1 MDAIDIPPVQ
11 DANSVDASLK
21 ETSDTIYHMVNLSVA
36 ITKKALA
43 IEAKDQDAITDTL
56 QNVALDKIR
65 RNLGL

>member
-11 DANSVDASLK
+11 DANSIDASLK
-21 ETSDTIYHMVNLSVA
+21 ETSDTIYHTVNLSVA

-43 IEAKDQDAITDTL
+43 IEAKEQDAITDTL
-56 QNVALDKIR
+56 QNVALDKVR

>member
-11 DANSVDASLK
+11 DANSIDASLR

-43 IEAKDQDAITDTL
+43 IEAKEQDAITDTL
-56 QNVALDKIR
+56 QNVALDKVR

>member
-1 MDAIDIPPVQ
+1 MDTIDITPVQ
-11 DANSVDASLK
+11 DANSIDASLK

-43 IEAKDQDAITDTL
+43 IEAKEQDAITDTL
-56 QNVALDKIR
+56 QNVALDKVR

>member
-11 DANSVDASLK
+11 DANSIDASLK

-43 IEAKDQDAITDTL
+43 MEAKDQDAITDTL
-56 QNVALDKIR
+56 QNVALDKVR

>member
-1 MDAIDIPPVQ
+1 MDAIDITPVQ
-11 DANSVDASLK
+11 DANSIDASLK

-43 IEAKDQDAITDTL
+43 IEAKEQDAITDTL
-56 QNVALDKIR
+56 QNVALDKVR

>member
-11 DANSVDASLK
+11 DANSIDASLK

-56 QNVALDKIR
+56 QNVALDKVR

>member
-11 DANSVDASLK
+11 DANSIDASLK

-43 IEAKDQDAITDTL
+43 TEAKEQDAITDTL
-56 QNVALDKIR
+56 QNVALDKVR

>member
-1 MDAIDIPPVQ
+1 MDAIDIKPVQ
-11 DANSVDASLK
+11 DANSIDASLK

-56 QNVALDKIR
+56 QNVALDKVR

>member
-11 DANSVDASLK
+11 DANSIDASLK

-43 IEAKDQDAITDTL
+43 IEAKEQDAITDTL
-56 QNVALDKIR
+56 QNVALDKVR